1 MPHNEKLSIFIL
13 PYKSLVEYLEILDL
27 SQLKNYH
34 YFLNVDIIVHQCQH
48 CRLEARPSGV
58 PNCVMTLNALPPR
71 LANNKP
77 VNFLI
82 IAGRLM
88 IASPKIMQ

>member
-1 MPHNEKLSIFIL
+1 MPHNEKIVHLHS
-13 PYKSLVEYLEILDL
+13 PCKSLVEYLEILDL